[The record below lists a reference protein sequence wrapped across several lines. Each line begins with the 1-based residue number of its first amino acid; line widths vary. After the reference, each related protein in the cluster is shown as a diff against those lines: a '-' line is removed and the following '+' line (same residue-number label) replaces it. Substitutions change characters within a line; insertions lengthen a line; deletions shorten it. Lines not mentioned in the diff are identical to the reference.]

1 MASLPPQ
8 NVGYVP
14 PTPPPFLRQRPRASL
29 SSHQTP
35 AMAETSTS
43 AVLRV
48 LTDIKGIAQT
58 LQAHLMDA
66 MALEIKMY

>member
-1 MASLPPQ
+1 
-8 NVGYVP
+8 
-14 PTPPPFLRQRPRASL
+14 
-29 SSHQTP
+29 
-35 AMAETSTS
+35 MAETSTS